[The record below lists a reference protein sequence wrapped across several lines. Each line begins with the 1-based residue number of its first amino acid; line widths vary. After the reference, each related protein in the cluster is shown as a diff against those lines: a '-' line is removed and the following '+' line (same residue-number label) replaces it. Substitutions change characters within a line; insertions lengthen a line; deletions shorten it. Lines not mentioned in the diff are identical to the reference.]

1 MSILLLMGIFLV
13 LLALEVPVAF
23 AMIFSALVF
32 ILTGPGLPDTIV
44 IQRMT
49 GGLDSFP
56 LLAIPLFVLA
66 GHLFNRA
73 GISERIF
80 DFASAF
86 AGHMR
91 GGLAQVNIAASII
104 FAGMSGVAQ
113 ADAAGLGAVEIRQ
126 MRERGY
132 SAGFSAAVT
141 AASSI
146 IGPIIPPSVI
156 MVIYAVTAQ
165 VSLTDL
171 FLAGIV
177 PGLLM
182 GLSLMIMVNIL
193 VRFGFEQAP
202 RSSRA
207 SLSHLT
213 GTFWKALPA
222 LIAPVLLVAGMLTG
236 VATPTELGALIVVY
250 AAVLGFV
257 NRELTFRGLL
267 DTLAMSAVT
276 TGVLVFI
283 IAAAFPFGWLIS
295 VQNLPGIL
303 VTFMRSL
310 TEDPVMLLL
319 ILNIALLIA
328 GLFMETT
335 AIILVATPALLP
347 LVLSYGIDPV
357 HFGVVMI
364 INLLIGALTPPF
376 GVILFICKHIAQVS
390 FGQMIRSILPFY
402 IPLLVV
408 LLLLTYCPQLV
419 LWLPGLFR

>member
-1 MSILLLMGIFLV
+1 MSIGILLLAFLF
-13 LLALEVPVAF
+13 LIALEVPVAF
-23 AMIFSALVF
+23 AMVFSAFLF
-32 ILTGPGLPDTIV
+32 ILTGPGFPEQIV
-44 IQRMT
+44 IQRMP

-80 DFASAF
+80 DFASA
-86 AGHMR
+86 AVGHLK

-132 SAGFSAAVT
+132 SAPFAAAVT

-171 FLAGIV
+171 FLAGII

-182 GLSLMIMVNIL
+182 GLCLMIMVYVL
-193 VRFGFEQAP
+193 VSTGVEAAP
-202 RSSRA
+202 QMQRA
-207 SLSHLT
+207 SRRELLR
-213 GTFWKALPA
+213 TFLRALPA
-222 LIAPVLLVAGMLTG
+222 LAAPVLLVVGMLTG
-236 VATPTELGALIVVY
+236 VATPTELGALIVLY
-250 AAVLGFV
+250 AAILGFI
-257 NRELTFRGLL
+257 NKALTWKGLME
-267 DTLAMSAVT
+267 TLAMSAVT

-295 VQNLPGIL
+295 VQNLPGMI
-303 VTFMRSL
+303 VAFMQTL
-310 TEDPVMLLL
+310 TENPLIMLL
-319 ILNIALLIA
+319 ILNLVLLLV
-328 GLFMETT
+328 GLFLETT
-335 AIILVATPALLP
+335 AIILIATPALLP
-347 LVLSYGIDPV
+347 LVAAYGIDPI

-364 INLLIGALTPPF
+364 LNLLVGSLTPPF
-376 GVILFICKHIAQVS
+376 GVILFICKHIAQIS
-390 FGQMIRSILPFY
+390 FGQMIKAILPFY
-402 IPLLVV
+402 LPLLFV
-408 LLLLTYCPQLV
+408 LFMLTFFPQIV
-419 LWLPGLFR
+419 LWLPNQF

>member
-1 MSILLLMGIFLV
+1 MSILVLMLLFLV

-23 AMIFSALVF
+23 AMIFSALIF

-80 DFASAF
+80 DFASAL

-132 SAGFSAAVT
+132 SPGFAAAVT

-165 VSLTDL
+165 VSLTKL

-182 GLSLMIMVNIL
+182 GASLMIMVNLL
-193 VRFGFEQAP
+193 VRFGYEQAP
-202 RSSRA
+202 RSRLA
-207 SLSHLT
+207 SLKYL
-213 GTFWKALPA
+213 GETFWRALPA
-222 LIAPVLLVAGMLTG
+222 LIAPFFLVFGMLTG

-250 AAVLGFV
+250 AALLGFL
-257 NRELTFRGLL
+257 NRELTIRGLF
-267 DTLAMSAVT
+267 DTFAMSAVT

-295 VQNLPGIL
+295 VQNLPGML

-310 TEDPVMLLL
+310 TENPNVLLL

-347 LVLSYGIDPV
+347 LILSYGIDPV
-357 HFGVVMI
+357 HFGVIMI

-376 GVILFICKHIAQVS
+376 GVILFICKHIAQIT
-390 FGQMIRSILPFY
+390 FAQMIRSILPFY
-402 IPLLVV
+402 IPLLIV
-408 LLLLTYCPQLV
+408 LLALTYFPQLV
-419 LWLPGLFR
+419 LWLPGLFK

>member
-1 MSILLLMGIFLV
+1 
-13 LLALEVPVAF
+13 
-23 AMIFSALVF
+23 
-32 ILTGPGLPDTIV
+32 
-44 IQRMT
+44 MT

-182 GLSLMIMVNIL
+182 GLSLMIIVNIL

-207 SLSHLT
+207 SLSHLA

-267 DTLAMSAVT
+267 DTLAMSAIT
-276 TGVLVFI
+276 TGVLV
-283 IAAAFPFGWLIS
+283 
-295 VQNLPGIL
+295 LPGIL

-319 ILNIALLIA
+319 ILNVALLIA

-419 LWLPGLFR
+419 LWLPACSDRLSPHQASKVRGEF

>member
-1 MSILLLMGIFLV
+1 MPVLLLMLVFLV

-23 AMIFSALVF
+23 AMIFSAIIF
-32 ILTGPGLPDTIV
+32 ILTGPGLPDMIV

-56 LLAIPLFVLA
+56 FLAIPLFVLA
-66 GHLFNRA
+66 GNLFNRA

-80 DFASAF
+80 DFASALV
-86 AGHMR
+86 GHMR

-171 FLAGIV
+171 FLAGII
-177 PGLLM
+177 PGLIM
-182 GLSLMIMVNIL
+182 GMALMIVVNLL
-193 VRFGFEQAP
+193 VRFGYENAP
-202 RSSRA
+202 RTERA
-207 SLSHLT
+207 SLNQLST
-213 GTFWKALPA
+213 TFWKALPA
-222 LIAPVLLVAGMLTG
+222 LIAPVFLVGGMLLG
-236 VATPTELGALIVVY
+236 IATPTELGALIVVY

-257 NRELTFRGLL
+257 NRELTLHGLYEA
-267 DTLAMSAVT
+267 LAMSVVT

-295 VQNLPGIL
+295 VQNIPGML
-303 VTFMRSL
+303 VGMMRSL
-310 TEDPVMLLL
+310 TDNPLVLLL
-319 ILNIALLIA
+319 ILNIALLIV

-335 AIILVATPALLP
+335 AILLVATPALLP
-347 LVLSYGIDPV
+347 LVLSYGVDPV
-357 HFGVVMI
+357 QFGVFMVV
-364 INLLIGALTPPF
+364 NLLIGALTPPF
-376 GVILFICKHIAQVS
+376 GVILFICMHIAQIS
-390 FGQMIRSILPFY
+390 FAQMIRSILPFY
-402 IPLLVV
+402 IPLLLV
-408 LLLLTYCPQLV
+408 LLALTYIPQLS
-419 LWLPGLFR
+419 LWLPGLFK

>member
-1 MSILLLMGIFLV
+1 MSIGFLLVIFLA
-13 LLALEVPVAF
+13 LIALEVPVAF
-23 AMIFSALVF
+23 AMLFAALIF
-32 ILTGPGLPDTIV
+32 IITGAGLPMEIV
-44 IQRMT
+44 IQRMS

-80 DFASAF
+80 DFASALV
-86 AGHMR
+86 GHMR

-126 MRERGY
+126 MKQRGY
-132 SAGFSAAVT
+132 SASFAAAVT

-146 IGPIIPPSVI
+146 IGPVIPPSVI

-165 VSLTDL
+165 LSLTDL

-182 GLSLMIMVNIL
+182 GLCLMAVVYYL
-193 VRFGFEQAP
+193 VWSGREAAP
-202 RSSRA
+202 RDEKK
-207 SLSHLT
+207 SLKVL
-213 GTFWKALPA
+213 GVTFLRALPA
-222 LIAPVLLVAGMLTG
+222 LVAPVLLVAGMLSG

-250 AAVLGFV
+250 AAALGFI
-257 NRELTFRGLL
+257 NKELNFKGLI
-267 DTLAMSAVT
+267 DTLAMSAIT

-295 VQNLPGIL
+295 VQNLPGLL
-303 VTFMRSL
+303 VDFMQAL
-310 TEDPVMLLL
+310 TDNPLLLLL
-319 ILNIALLIA
+319 ILNISLLLV

-335 AIILVATPALLP
+335 AIILIATPALLP
-347 LVLSYGIDPV
+347 LVAAYEIDPI
-357 HFGVVMI
+357 HFGIVMI
-364 INLLIGALTPPF
+364 LNLLIGSLTPPF
-376 GVILFICKHIAQVS
+376 GVILFICKHIAQIS
-390 FGQMIRSILPFY
+390 FWQMIRAILPFY
-402 IPLLVV
+402 IPLLLV
-408 LLLLTYCPQLV
+408 LLALTYFPQLV
-419 LWLPGLFR
+419 LWLPNHF

>member
-1 MSILLLMGIFLV
+1 MSIGILLVVFLV
-13 LLALEVPVAF
+13 LIALEVPVAF
-23 AMIFSALVF
+23 AMIFAALMF
-32 ILTGPGLPDTIV
+32 ILTGPGLPEQIV
-44 IQRMT
+44 IQRMP

-80 DFASAF
+80 DFASA
-86 AGHMR
+86 AVGHLR

-132 SAGFSAAVT
+132 SAPFAAAVT

-165 VSLTDL
+165 VSLTQL
-171 FLAGIV
+171 FLAGII

-182 GLSLMIMVNIL
+182 GLCLMIMVYIL
-193 VRFGFEQAP
+193 VRTGVETAPQAP
-202 RSSRA
+202 RAERSELLR
-207 SLSHLT
+207 
-213 GTFWKALPA
+213 TFLRALPA
-222 LIAPVLLVAGMLTG
+222 LAAPVLLVLGMLTG
-236 VATPTELGALIVVY
+236 VATPTELGALIVLY
-250 AAVLGFV
+250 AAILGFI
-257 NRELTFRGLL
+257 NKALTVRGLL
-267 DTLAMSAVT
+267 ETLAASAVT

-295 VQNLPGIL
+295 VQNLPGML
-303 VTFMRSL
+303 VAFMQSL
-310 TEDPVMLLL
+310 TDNPLVLLL
-319 ILNIALLIA
+319 ILNVALLIV
-328 GLFMETT
+328 GLFLETT
-335 AIILVATPALLP
+335 AIILIATPALLP
-347 LVLSYGIDPV
+347 LVAAYGIDPV

-364 INLLIGALTPPF
+364 LNLLIGSLTPPF
-376 GVILFICKHIAQVS
+376 GVILFICKHIAQIS
-390 FGQMIRSILPFY
+390 FGQMIRAIIPFY
-402 IPLLVV
+402 APLLFV
-408 LLLLTYCPQLV
+408 LLMLTFFPQLV
-419 LWLPGLFR
+419 LWLPNLF

>member
-1 MSILLLMGIFLV
+1 MSIGILLLAFI
-13 LLALEVPVAF
+13 LLIALEVPVAF
-23 AMIFSALVF
+23 AMVFSAFLF
-32 ILTGPGLPDTIV
+32 ILTGPGLPEQII
-44 IQRMT
+44 IQRMP

-80 DFASAF
+80 DFASA
-86 AGHMR
+86 AVGHLK

-132 SAGFSAAVT
+132 SAPFAAAVT

-171 FLAGIV
+171 FLAGII

-182 GLSLMIMVNIL
+182 GLCLMAMVYVL
-193 VRFGFEQAP
+193 VRTGVEAAPQAP
-202 RSSRA
+202 RVERRE
-207 SLSHLT
+207 LLR
-213 GTFWKALPA
+213 TFLRALPA
-222 LIAPVLLVAGMLTG
+222 LAAPVLLVVGMLTG
-236 VATPTELGALIVVY
+236 VATPTELGALIVLY
-250 AAVLGFV
+250 ATILGFI
-257 NRELTFRGLL
+257 NRALTWKGLL
-267 DTLAMSAVT
+267 ETLAMSAIT

-295 VQNLPGIL
+295 VQNLPGII
-303 VTFMRSL
+303 VGFMQTL
-310 TEDPVMLLL
+310 TENPLVLLL
-319 ILNIALLIA
+319 ILNVVLLIV
-328 GLFMETT
+328 GLFLETT
-335 AIILVATPALLP
+335 AIILIATPALLP
-347 LVLSYGIDPV
+347 LVAAYGIDPV

-364 INLLIGALTPPF
+364 LNLLIGSLTPPF
-376 GVILFICKHIAQVS
+376 GVILFIIKHIAQIS
-390 FGQMIRSILPFY
+390 FGQMVRAIIPFY
-402 IPLLVV
+402 LPLLFV
-408 LLLLTYCPQLV
+408 LLMLTFFPQLV
-419 LWLPGLFR
+419 LWLPNLF

>member
-1 MSILLLMGIFLV
+1 MSIGILLLAFI
-13 LLALEVPVAF
+13 LLIALEVPVAF
-23 AMIFSALVF
+23 AMVFSAFLF
-32 ILTGPGLPDTIV
+32 ILTGPGLPEQIV
-44 IQRMT
+44 IQRMP

-80 DFASAF
+80 DFASA
-86 AGHMR
+86 AVGHLK

-132 SAGFSAAVT
+132 SAPFAAAVT

-182 GLSLMIMVNIL
+182 GLCLMIMVYVL
-193 VRFGFEQAP
+193 VRTGVEAAPQAQRVP
-202 RSSRA
+202 RRE
-207 SLSHLT
+207 LLR
-213 GTFWKALPA
+213 TFLRALPA
-222 LIAPVLLVAGMLTG
+222 LAAPVLLVVGMLTG
-236 VATPTELGALIVVY
+236 VATPTELGALIVLY
-250 AAVLGFV
+250 AAILGFI
-257 NRELTFRGLL
+257 NRALTWKGLL
-267 DTLAMSAVT
+267 ETLAMSAIT

-295 VQNLPGIL
+295 VQNLPGII
-303 VTFMRSL
+303 VGFMQTL
-310 TEDPVMLLL
+310 TENPLVLLL
-319 ILNIALLIA
+319 ILNVVLLIV
-328 GLFMETT
+328 GLFLETT
-335 AIILVATPALLP
+335 AIILIATPALLP
-347 LVLSYGIDPV
+347 LVAAYGIDPV

-364 INLLIGALTPPF
+364 LNLLIGSLTPPF
-376 GVILFICKHIAQVS
+376 GVILFIIKHIAQIS
-390 FGQMIRSILPFY
+390 FGQMVRAIIPFY
-402 IPLLVV
+402 LPLLFV
-408 LLLLTYCPQLV
+408 LLMLTFFPQLV
-419 LWLPGLFR
+419 LWLPNLF

>member
-1 MSILLLMGIFLV
+1 MHIGFLLIIFLA
-13 LLALEVPVAF
+13 LIALEVPVAF
-23 AMIFSALVF
+23 AMLFAAFVF
-32 ILTGPGLPDTIV
+32 IMTGPGLPMEIV
-44 IQRMT
+44 IQRMS

-80 DFASAF
+80 DFASALV
-86 AGHMR
+86 GHMR

-126 MRERGY
+126 MKQRGY
-132 SAGFSAAVT
+132 SASFAAAVT

-177 PGLLM
+177 PGLIM
-182 GLSLMIMVNIL
+182 GLSLMAVVYYL
-193 VRFGFEQAP
+193 VRSGQETAP
-202 RSSRA
+202 REEKK
-207 SLSHLT
+207 SLKVLGT
-213 GTFWKALPA
+213 TFWRALPA
-222 LIAPVLLVAGMLTG
+222 LMAPILLVIGMLSG
-236 VATPTELGALIVVY
+236 VATPTELGALIVMY
-250 AAVLGFV
+250 AAALGFI
-257 NRELTFRGLL
+257 NKELTFKGLV
-267 DTLAMSAVT
+267 DTLAMSAIT

-303 VTFMRSL
+303 VDFMQSL
-310 TEDPVMLLL
+310 TDNPLLLLL
-319 ILNIALLIA
+319 ILNISLLLV

-335 AIILVATPALLP
+335 AIILIATPALLP
-347 LVLSYGIDPV
+347 LVAAYEIDPV
-357 HFGVVMI
+357 HFGIVMI
-364 INLLIGALTPPF
+364 LNLLIGSLTPPF
-376 GVILFICKHIAQVS
+376 GVILFICKHIAQIS
-390 FGQMIRSILPFY
+390 FGQMIRAILPFY
-402 IPLLVV
+402 VPLLLV
-408 LLLLTYCPQLV
+408 LLALTYFPQIV
-419 LWLPGLFR
+419 LWLPNQF

>member
-1 MSILLLMGIFLV
+1 MHIGFLLIIFLA
-13 LLALEVPVAF
+13 LIALEVPVAF
-23 AMIFSALVF
+23 AMLFAAFVF
-32 ILTGPGLPDTIV
+32 IMTGPGLPMEIV
-44 IQRMT
+44 IQRMS

-80 DFASAF
+80 DFASALV
-86 AGHMR
+86 GHMR

-126 MRERGY
+126 MKQRGY
-132 SAGFSAAVT
+132 SASFAAAVT

-177 PGLLM
+177 PGLIM
-182 GLSLMIMVNIL
+182 GLSLMAVVYYL
-193 VRFGFEQAP
+193 VRSGRETAP
-202 RSSRA
+202 REEKK
-207 SLSHLT
+207 SLKVLGT
-213 GTFWKALPA
+213 TFWRALPA
-222 LIAPVLLVAGMLTG
+222 LMAPILLVIGMLSG
-236 VATPTELGALIVVY
+236 IATPTELGALIVMY
-250 AAVLGFV
+250 AAALGFI
-257 NRELTFRGLL
+257 NKELTFKGLV
-267 DTLAMSAVT
+267 DTLAMSAIT

-303 VTFMRSL
+303 VDFMQSL
-310 TEDPVMLLL
+310 TDNPLLLLL
-319 ILNIALLIA
+319 ILNISLLLV

-335 AIILVATPALLP
+335 AIILIATPALLP
-347 LVLSYGIDPV
+347 LVAAYEIDPV
-357 HFGVVMI
+357 HFGIVMI
-364 INLLIGALTPPF
+364 LNLLIGSLTPPF
-376 GVILFICKHIAQVS
+376 GVILFICKHIAQIS
-390 FGQMIRSILPFY
+390 FGQMIRAILPFY
-402 IPLLVV
+402 VPLLLV
-408 LLLLTYCPQLV
+408 LLALTYFPQIV
-419 LWLPGLFR
+419 LWLPNQF

>member
-1 MSILLLMGIFLV
+1 MSIGILLLAFI
-13 LLALEVPVAF
+13 LLIALEVPVAF
-23 AMIFSALVF
+23 AMVFSAFLF
-32 ILTGPGLPDTIV
+32 ILTGPGLPEQIV
-44 IQRMT
+44 IQRMP

-80 DFASAF
+80 DFATA
-86 AGHMR
+86 AVGHLK

-132 SAGFSAAVT
+132 SAPFAAAVT

-171 FLAGIV
+171 FLAGII

-182 GLSLMIMVNIL
+182 GLCLMIMVYVL
-193 VRFGFEQAP
+193 VRTGVEAAPQAP
-202 RSSRA
+202 RAERKE
-207 SLSHLT
+207 LLR
-213 GTFWKALPA
+213 TFLRALPA
-222 LIAPVLLVAGMLTG
+222 LAAPVLLVVGMLTG
-236 VATPTELGALIVVY
+236 VATPTELGALIVLY
-250 AAVLGFV
+250 AVILGFI
-257 NRELTFRGLL
+257 NRTLTWKGLVE
-267 DTLAMSAVT
+267 TLAMSAIT

-295 VQNLPGIL
+295 VQNLPGII
-303 VTFMRSL
+303 VGFMQTL
-310 TEDPVMLLL
+310 TENPLVLLL
-319 ILNIALLIA
+319 ILNVVLLIV
-328 GLFMETT
+328 GLFLETT
-335 AIILVATPALLP
+335 AIILIATPALLP
-347 LVLSYGIDPV
+347 LVAAYGIDPV

-364 INLLIGALTPPF
+364 LNLLIGSLTPPF
-376 GVILFICKHIAQVS
+376 GVILFICKHIAQIS
-390 FGQMIRSILPFY
+390 FGQMIRAIIPFY
-402 IPLLVV
+402 LPLLFV
-408 LLLLTYCPQLV
+408 LLMLTFFPQLV
-419 LWLPGLFR
+419 LWLPNLF

>member
-1 MSILLLMGIFLV
+1 MSILVLMGLFLV

-23 AMIFSALVF
+23 AMIFSAFVF

-80 DFASAF
+80 DFASAL

-132 SAGFSAAVT
+132 SPGFAAAVT

-146 IGPIIPPSVI
+146 IGPVIPPSVI

-182 GLSLMIMVNIL
+182 GASLMIMVNLL
-193 VRFGFEQAP
+193 VRFGYEQAP
-202 RSSRA
+202 RSSLA
-207 SLSHLT
+207 SLKHL
-213 GTFWKALPA
+213 GETFWKALPA
-222 LIAPVLLVAGMLTG
+222 LIAPVFLVLGMLTG

-250 AAVLGFV
+250 AALLGFL
-257 NRELTFRGLL
+257 NRELTIRGLF

-303 VTFMRSL
+303 VEFMRSL
-310 TEDPVMLLL
+310 TENPNVLLL

-347 LVLSYGIDPV
+347 LILSYGIDPV

-364 INLLIGALTPPF
+364 INLLICALTPPF
-376 GVILFICKHIAQVS
+376 GIILFICKHIAQIS
-390 FGQMIRSILPFY
+390 FAQMIRSILPFY
-402 IPLLVV
+402 IPLRIV
-408 LLLLTYCPQLV
+408 LLSLTYFPQLV
-419 LWLPGLFR
+419 LWLPGLFK